1 MASDATGRQTD
12 FGEKLVYWLAL
23 LLVIVGL
30 LNAMPGIP
38 GIDDAFAGFLG
49 FKNFVIR
56 KYPYEYFYPL
66 AFALMMIIVALK
78 HSLWRGMAE
87 GSPTLRKLGL
97 ALDAALIVAA
107 IAISVTYM
115 VEIWS
120 IKLAA
125 SVLN

>member
-1 MASDATGRQTD
+1 M
-12 FGEKLVYWLAL
+12 
-23 LLVIVGL
+23 
-30 LNAMPGIP
+30 
-38 GIDDAFAGFLG
+38 G

-87 GSPTLRKLGL
+87 GSPALRKFGL

-115 VEIWS
+115 VEIEAVCLVDQ
-120 IKLAA
+120 IRRLRIANTR
-125 SVLN
+125 LCR